1 MLRKALVLVALVSAV
16 ALSSEPREASASNCY
31 SECSASLQSCPT
43 QCGVTPS
50 DCWDGYVVCVDSCDR
65 GVGPWLIC

>member
-1 MLRKALVLVALVSAV
+1 MLRKALVLVVLVMGIV
-16 ALSSEPREASASNCY
+16 RSSTPREVTASNCY

-43 QCGVTPS
+43 ECGASPS
-50 DCWDGYVVCVDSCDR
+50 DCWNGYLTCVDSCDR